1 MNTSLNTRA
10 LALADVLAADPE
22 GFGVAVSILSNGAR
36 LIDCGA
42 NAPGGF
48 DAGRIFAEICM
59 GGLGTVSFTEMSVDG
74 LSLPAVLAR
83 TDHPETA
90 CLASQYAGWAVQ
102 REKYFAMGSGPA
114 RGLVRA
120 EPLFDE
126 LQHKEQ
132 ADCAVL
138 CLETRQMP
146 DADIAAYIAQRAGVP
161 ADRLTLL
168 AAPTASMAGGIQIA
182 ARIVET
188 ALHKLHALKFHMA
201 DVLHGAGIAPLP
213 PIAKSD
219 PRAIGRTNDA
229 ILYGGRAH
237 LTVRGDDAQIEAL
250 AARVPSSTSA
260 NYGEPFYD
268 VLKAAGFDFYKI
280 DPMLFSPAEIALT
293 NVTSGRTFRAGALNG
308 EVLRQSFQ

>member
-1 MNTSLNTRA
+1 MNTSLNIRA
-10 LALADVLAADPE
+10 MALADALAADPE
-22 GFGVAVSILSNGAR
+22 AYGVVVTTLPNGAR
-36 LIDCGA
+36 LIDCGTT
-42 NAPGGF
+42 APGGLE
-48 DAGRIFAEICM
+48 AGRIFAEICM
-59 GGLGTVSFTEMSVDG
+59 GGLGAVSFSEMTIDG
-74 LSLPAVLAR
+74 LSMPAVLVR

-146 DADIAAYIAQRAGVP
+146 DADIAAYIAQRAGVSP
-161 ADRLTLL
+161 KQLTLL

-201 DVLHGAGIAPLP
+201 DVLHGVGVAPIP

-219 PRAIGRTNDA
+219 PRGIGRTNDA
-229 ILYGGRAH
+229 ILYGGRVH
-237 LTVRGDDAQIEAL
+237 LAVRGDDSLIEAL
-250 AARVPSSTSA
+250 AARVPASTSA

-280 DPMLFSPAEIALT
+280 DPMLFSPAEIVLT
-293 NVTSGRTFRAGALNG
+293 NVMSGRTFRAGALNG
-308 EVLRQSFQ
+308 AVLRQSFQ